1 MQAFARWTTRLLS
14 QPVVQKLQLP
24 MRISI
29 HSTRC
34 FSSSCPSLE
43 TLDKDPEQLTA
54 EQEAKRKKRREYSRK
69 YFRADEKNQETRR
82 SAEQKYY
89 QKRRAD
95 PAWVAAKNQ
104 SKREYNA
111 RRYRDDPEDKRRRR
125 FRAWVLIE
133 QHLSLIRLVKL
144 VLIVDSGYLRSGQKS
159 SSRPC
164 LEDTCPDT
172 V

>member
-1 MQAFARWTTRLLS
+1 MQSFARWTTRLLS

-24 MRISI
+24 MRDSI

-34 FSSSCPSLE
+34 FSFSCPSLE
-43 TLDKDPEQLTA
+43 THKDPEQLTA
-54 EQEAKRKKRREYSRK
+54 DQEAKRKKRREYKRK
-69 YFRADEKNQETRR
+69 YLRADEKRQEMGRLY
-82 SAEQKYY
+82 EQKFH
-89 QKRRAD
+89 QKRSAD
-95 PAWVAAKNQ
+95 PAWVAARNQ
-104 SKREYNA
+104 LRREHTVRTYH
-111 RRYRDDPEDKRRRR
+111 DDPENKRRRL

-133 QHLSLIRLVKL
+133 QHLSLICLIGL
-144 VLIVDSGYLRSGQKS
+144 VLIVDSGYLTSGEKS